1 MYLFSGSWASWGLFC
16 SGIAICLLAWRTPSL
31 FCRCREGTAGRR
43 RTRATN
49 SQSAQKCR
57 KEGSERAG
65 NNVQATKL
73 HRRVAV
79 RPKAERSGSTG
90 LERYAS
96 GARHLCANFNSQA
109 GGSNL
114 VLIFLDSLPKQASAL
129 FKPSPHEITVMGVFP
144 AHRIAKSGSCLSKA
158 LQFESWI
165 SCSETSIA
173 DWSRTQTSR
182 RWRGWL
188 KTDSLHREQAIAN
201 KQKESYEHQSL
212 RNLSYRV
219 WPLGVFPFFV
229 IAYDTLH
236 CSGKN
241 CSCR

>member
-109 GGSNL
+109 GGGNL
-114 VLIFLDSLPKQASAL
+114 VLIFLDLSA
-129 FKPSPHEITVMGVFP
+129 
-144 AHRIAKSGSCLSKA
+144 
-158 LQFESWI
+158 
-165 SCSETSIA
+165 
-173 DWSRTQTSR
+173 QTSFR
-182 RWRGWL
+182 
-188 KTDSLHREQAIAN
+188 TFQAFP
-201 KQKESYEHQSL
+201 S
-212 RNLSYRV
+212 RNYSN
-219 WPLGVFPFFV
+219 GCF
-229 IAYDTLH
+229 
-236 CSGKN
+236 
-241 CSCR
+241 SCA